1 MVFTIPKEDI
11 LTQLLVQLKSH
22 FFITDEEKTI
32 IESRFDTVLDMCEE
46 NFSHS
51 ENKYYF
57 IELGGAKCVDLT
69 PIILFSI

>member
-11 LTQLLVQLKSH
+11 LAQLLMQLKAH
-22 FFITDEEKTI
+22 FFISEEEKNV
-32 IESRFDTVLDMCEE
+32 IEARFDYAIKACEE

-57 IELGGAKCVDLT
+57 IEVGGGKNV
-69 PIILFSI
+69 

>member
-11 LTQLLVQLKSH
+11 LVQLLMQLKSH
-22 FFITDEEKTI
+22 FFMSDDEKTI
-32 IESRFDTVLDMCEE
+32 IEERFEFALSACEE

-57 IELGGAKCVDLT
+57 TELGGGKNV
-69 PIILFSI
+69 

>member
-11 LTQLLVQLKSH
+11 LNQLLMQLKSH
-22 FFITDEEKTI
+22 FFISEDEISI
-32 IESRFDTVLDMCEE
+32 IEERLDYALAACEE

-57 IELGGAKCVDLT
+57 TELGG
-69 PIILFSI
+69 